1 MIFPILV
8 VTLQKSWWCLTDAT
22 DIKTDIFLAQKKILG
37 CDQCTLESFKKNLVL
52 EEIVFCRLNQQIMP
66 SKIKDLIFYS
76 SCCDETEDN
85 EHDTSVS
92 PLCNLKKVNFFL

>member
-1 MIFPILV
+1 MIFPILA

-22 DIKTDIFLAQKKILG
+22 DIKTDIFLAQKKNSWVWSMHPWS
-37 CDQCTLESFKKNLVL
+37 CKKNLVL

-76 SCCDETEDN
+76 SCCNETEDN
-85 EHDTSVS
+85 EHDTSVTIM
-92 PLCNLKKVNFFL
+92 